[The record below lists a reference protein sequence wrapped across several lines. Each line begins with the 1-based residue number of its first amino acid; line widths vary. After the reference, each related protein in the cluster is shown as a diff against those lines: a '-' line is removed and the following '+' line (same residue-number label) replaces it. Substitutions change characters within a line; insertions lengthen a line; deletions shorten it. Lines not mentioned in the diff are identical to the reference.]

1 MTTTAFVALIDLS
14 NLTVTFAA
22 DHPADTDLY
31 TAGSA
36 PELED
41 LTGPQAVALYNTL
54 AKELSPFL
62 PDQIV
67 PVKRFADKGTATKRV
82 WDLIVKYQDHVTR
95 QAAAQRPIVPVE
107 DKPQALTA
115 EDKAAIKAAKDI
127 PAPKPS
133 AARKTAGINLAPM
146 KKAYA
151 CREGSKQATLV
162 DLLSRPS
169 GASMAELLSGLA
181 FGSKAWKEVTVKSGL
196 NWDMNKIKGY
206 GIRTE
211 FQNGYERWLDC
222 DYDNMGDFSLFDQD
236 GHPDDHSEES
246 KAALLQRNIDKGFDP
261 SKRTVAVYHLVL
273 PEGLTAPIP
282 HTPKKGA

>member
-14 NLTVTFAA
+14 NLTVQFAA
-22 DHPADTDLY
+22 DHPENTDLY

-54 AKELSPFL
+54 AAELSPFV

-67 PVKRFADKGTATKRV
+67 PVKRFADKRTATTRV
-82 WDLIVKYQDHVTR
+82 WGLIVQLQALKQDIARR
-95 QAAAQRPIVPVE
+95 QNADFQPVAEVPVKEVLKPEEKAEIAAA
-107 DKPQALTA
+107 KN
-115 EDKAAIKAAKDI
+115 I
-127 PAPKPS
+127 PAPKAT
-133 AARKTAGINLAPM
+133 AARKTAGINLAPQ
-146 KKAYA
+146 KKVYA

-162 DLLSRPS
+162 DLLSRS
-169 GASMAELLSGLA
+169 CGASMTELLAGLA
-181 FGSKAWKEVTVKSGL
+181 FGAKAWKEVTVKSGL

-211 FQNGYERWLDC
+211 FQNGYERWLEG
-222 DYDNMGDFSLFDQD
+222 DYDNMGDFTSEQ
-236 GHPDDHSEES
+236 HPDEADHEATL
-246 KAALLQRNIDKGFDP
+246 AANIAKGFDP
-261 SKRTVAVYHLVL
+261 SKRTVAVYFLVL
-273 PEGLTAPIP
+273 PEGMTAPVP

>member
-14 NLTVTFAA
+14 NLSNLTVQFAA
-22 DHPADTDLY
+22 EHPENTDLY

-54 AKELSPFL
+54 AAELSPFL

-115 EDKAAIKAAKDI
+115 EDKKAIKEAKNI
-127 PAPKPS
+127 PAPKA
-133 AARKTAGINLAPM
+133 AARKTAGINLAPR
-146 KKAYA
+146 KKVYA

-162 DLLSRPS
+162 DLLSRS
-169 GASMAELLSGLA
+169 CGASMTELLAGLA
-181 FGSKAWKEVTVKSGL
+181 FGAKAWKEVTVKSGL

-211 FQNGYERWLDC
+211 FQNGYERWLEG
-222 DYDNMGDFSLFDQD
+222 DYDNMGDFTSEQ
-236 GHPDDHSEES
+236 HPDEADHEATL
-246 KAALLQRNIDKGFDP
+246 AANVAKGFDP
-261 SKRTVAVYHLVL
+261 SKRTVAVYFLVL
-273 PEGLTAPIP
+273 PEGMTAPVP